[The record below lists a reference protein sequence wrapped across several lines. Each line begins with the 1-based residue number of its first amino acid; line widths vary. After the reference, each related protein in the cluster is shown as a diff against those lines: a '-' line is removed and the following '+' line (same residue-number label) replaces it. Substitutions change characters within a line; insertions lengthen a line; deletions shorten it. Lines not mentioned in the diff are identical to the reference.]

1 MIDYDKALHAFQA
14 YVKNYDANDGK
25 VHLKIVHTMKVA
37 ELSEMIARGIGMD
50 EENVQ
55 LAKVIGLLHD
65 IGRFEQLRRFH
76 DFRDYLTVDHAQL
89 GVEILKENHL
99 IRAFVE
105 DEKYDDT
112 IFQAIS
118 NHNKYAIEDGLNK
131 NTLTHS
137 KIIRDADKIDIFR
150 VHIEDPVDDFL
161 FIKDDEIKQS
171 KTSKEIEK
179 QFYEGHC
186 IVSGGRKSVA
196 DVYVMRL
203 AFMYDVNY
211 VPALEYIQKQN
222 YLRRMIDRIGFE
234 NPDTIHTFDAML
246 QTIEKNMKKR
256 IETNE

>member
-14 YVKNYDANDGK
+14 YVKNYDVNDGK

-50 EENVQ
+50 EENAQ

-118 NHNKYAIEDGLNK
+118 NHNKYAIADGLNK
-131 NTLTHS
+131 NTLTH
-137 KIIRDADKIDIFR
+137 A
-150 VHIEDPVDDFL
+150 
-161 FIKDDEIKQS
+161 KD
-171 KTSKEIEK
+171 T
-179 QFYEGHC
+179 C
-186 IVSGGRKSVA
+186 
-196 DVYVMRL
+196 
-203 AFMYDVNY
+203 
-211 VPALEYIQKQN
+211 
-222 YLRRMIDRIGFE
+222 
-234 NPDTIHTFDAML
+234 
-246 QTIEKNMKKR
+246 
-256 IETNE
+256 

>member
-37 ELSEMIARGIGMD
+37 ELSEMIARGIGED

-55 LAKVIGLLHD
+55 LAKVIGLLYD

-131 NTLTHS
+131 NTLTHA